1 MLKVKR
7 PVHSKNST
15 SQIDEWENDIKN
27 SIKNMYI
34 QNQKDTDLIHQHEN
48 ALQKLKQEYT
58 LLYKENQELKK
69 TVQEMKQSEQSAS
82 STNENLRKRPLS
94 KFDYE
99 NEYDENE
106 YVRYIVRKKRKIPKK
121 RIIYEE
127 EEEDESNS
135 ENDEIDGESRRRANE
150 KMEETIEKK
159 RIKKPSRKGIS
170 KTIKM

>member
-27 SIKNMYI
+27 SIKKMYI
-34 QNQKDTDLIHQHEN
+34 QNQKDTDLINQYEN
-48 ALQKLKQEYT
+48 AMQKLKQEYT
-58 LLYKENQELKK
+58 LVYKENQELKK
-69 TVQEMKQSEQSAS
+69 TVQEIKQSQENPL

-94 KFDYE
+94 RFDYE

-106 YVRYIVRKKRKIPKK
+106 NVRYIVRKKRKIPKK
-121 RIIYEE
+121 RIIYEQ
-127 EEEDESNS
+127 EDESDS
-135 ENDEIDGESRRRANE
+135 ENDEIDGERGRKINE

-159 RIKKPSRKGIS
+159 KE
-170 KTIKM
+170 

>member
-34 QNQKDTDLIHQHEN
+34 QNQKDTDLIKQYEN

-58 LLYKENQELKK
+58 LMYKENPELKK
-69 TVQEMKQSEQSAS
+69 TVQEMKQSQQSVS
-82 STNENLRKRPLS
+82 STNENLRKRPFS
-94 KFDYE
+94 RFDYE
-99 NEYDENE
+99 NEYGENE
-106 YVRYIVRKKRKIPKK
+106 NVRYIARKKRKIPKK

-127 EEEDESNS
+127 EDESDS
-135 ENDEIDGESRRRANE
+135 ENDEIDG
-150 KMEETIEKK
+150 
-159 RIKKPSRKGIS
+159 
-170 KTIKM
+170 